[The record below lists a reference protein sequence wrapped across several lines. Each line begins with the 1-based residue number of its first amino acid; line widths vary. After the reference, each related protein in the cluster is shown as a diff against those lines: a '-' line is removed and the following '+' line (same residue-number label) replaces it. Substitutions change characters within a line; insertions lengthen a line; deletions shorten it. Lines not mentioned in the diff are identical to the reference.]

1 LGPPR
6 LNKESRIRLEFIAM
20 LERALCS
27 GHCGRWMR
35 FVTCAALAAVVAR
48 PSALAAQQPTAPQP
62 ATPRTHTVK
71 RGDTLW
77 DLAKLYLGDAFLWPA
92 IYRLNTDQI
101 EDPHWIYPGEVLKL
115 PSDSGKIVASAT
127 LPPPSADTTRISPP
141 TVVAARIDTAQ
152 IQPVVVS
159 TPTIVAV
166 APDTTDTT
174 ATLPQINTAQPRPV
188 IRLGEYVASPWVD
201 RAGGPRGSGY
211 IIQSAEL
218 PGIPR
223 IELDNLS
230 LYTPIFVSPP
240 SGTEPME
247 HERFLAYRLGPLVE
261 GLGQIVIPTAII
273 EVTKAPAPG
282 EATTAR
288 VLKMFDEVK
297 TGQRLVRYDTTAA
310 AVYGTATAVEN
321 GTQAKVRWIYNEP
334 VQPSLQS
341 YIVLDMSHR
350 DGVNPGDQIELYQP
364 RRAPTD
370 GRPLTLPEVSIA
382 HAQVLRVTDYGATA
396 IVTAQEQPKIEEG
409 TAARIAAKMP

>member
-1 LGPPR
+1 
-6 LNKESRIRLEFIAM
+6 M

-48 PSALAAQQPTAPQP
+48 PRALAAQQPTAPQP
-62 ATPRTHTVK
+62 VTPRTHTVK

-92 IYRLNTDQI
+92 IYRMNTDQI

-115 PSDSGKIVASAT
+115 PSDSTKVVASAT
-127 LPPPSADTTRISPP
+127 MPGVSTDMARVSPP
-141 TVVAARIDTAQ
+141 TVVAARIDSMGARIDTTSV
-152 IQPVVVS
+152 QPVVVS

-166 APDTTDTT
+166 APDTADTT
-174 ATLPQINTAQPRPV
+174 AMQPGMSAAAPRPV

-223 IELDNLS
+223 IDLDNLG

-240 SGTEPME
+240 SGTEPMD

-288 VLKMFDEVK
+288 VIQMFDEVK
-297 TGQRLVRYDTTAA
+297 TGQRLVRYDTAAA

-321 GTQAKVRWIYNEP
+321 GREAKVRWIYNEP
-334 VQPSLQS
+334 VQPSIQS

-364 RRAPTD
+364 RRKPTD
-370 GRPLTLPEVSIA
+370 GQPLTLPEVSIA

>member
-1 LGPPR
+1 
-6 LNKESRIRLEFIAM
+6 
-20 LERALCS
+20 
-27 GHCGRWMR
+27 MR
-35 FVTCAALAAVVAR
+35 FVTCAALAVVVAR
-48 PSALAAQQPTAPQP
+48 PRALAAQQPTAPQP

-77 DLAKLYLGDAFLWPA
+77 DLAKLYLGDAFLWPE

-101 EDPHWIYPGEVLKL
+101 EDPHWIYPGELLKL
-115 PSDSGKIVASAT
+115 PSDSGKVVASAT
-127 LPPPSADTTRISPP
+127 LPPPSADTARVTPP
-141 TVVAARIDTAQ
+141 TVVAAKIDTTAV
-152 IQPVVVS
+152 QPVVVS

-166 APDTTDTT
+166 APDTVDTT
-174 ATLPQINTAQPRPV
+174 ATMPQSGATAPRRA

-240 SGTEPME
+240 SGTSPAAR
-247 HERFLAYRLGPLVE
+247 ERYLAYRLGPLVE
-261 GLGQIVIPTAII
+261 GMGQIVIPTAII
-273 EVTKAPAPG
+273 EVTQAPAPG

-288 VLKMFDEVK
+288 VIKMFDEVK
-297 TGQRLVRYDTTAA
+297 TGQRLVPYDADGANVYGTAA
-310 AVYGTATAVEN
+310 AVDN
-321 GTQAKVRWIYNEP
+321 GRQGKVRWIYREP

-341 YIVLDMSHR
+341 YIVLDISHR

-364 RRAPTD
+364 RQAPTD
-370 GRPLTLPEVSIA
+370 GQPLTLPEISIA
-382 HAQVLRVTDYGATA
+382 RAQVLRVTDYGATA

>member
-1 LGPPR
+1 
-6 LNKESRIRLEFIAM
+6 M

-27 GHCGRWMR
+27 GHRGRWMR
-35 FVTCAALAAVVAR
+35 FVTCAALAAIVAR
-48 PSALAAQQPTAPQP
+48 PRALAAQQPTAPKP
-62 ATPRTHTVK
+62 AIPRTHTVK

-127 LPPPSADTTRISPP
+127 LPPPTADTARVTPP
-141 TVVAARIDTAQ
+141 TAVVAKIDTASV
-152 IQPVVVS
+152 QPVVVS

-166 APDTTDTT
+166 APDSLADTT
-174 ATLPQINTAQPRPV
+174 ASMPQSNAAPTRPA

-211 IIQSAEL
+211 IIQSADL

-223 IELDNLS
+223 MELDNLS

-240 SGTEPME
+240 NGAEPVE
-247 HERFLAYRLGPLVE
+247 HDRFLAYRLGPLVE
-261 GLGQIVIPTAII
+261 GMGQIVIPTAII
-273 EVTKAPAPG
+273 EVTKAPGPG

-288 VLKMFDEVK
+288 VIKMFDEVK

-310 AVYGTATAVEN
+310 TVFGTATAVEN
-321 GTQAKVRWIYNEP
+321 GPQAKVRWIYSEP
-334 VQPSLQS
+334 VQPSIQS

-364 RRAPTD
+364 RRGPTD
-370 GRPLTLPEVSIA
+370 GRPLALPEVSIA

-396 IVTAQEQPKIEEG
+396 IVTAQDQPKIEEG

>member
-1 LGPPR
+1 
-6 LNKESRIRLEFIAM
+6 M

-27 GHCGRWMR
+27 GHRGRWMR
-35 FVTCAALAAVVAR
+35 FVTCAALAAIVAR
-48 PSALAAQQPTAPQP
+48 PRATVAQQPTAPKP
-62 ATPRTHTVK
+62 AIPRTHTVK

-115 PSDSGKIVASAT
+115 PSDSGKVVASAT
-127 LPPPSADTTRISPP
+127 LPPPTTDTARVTPP
-141 TVVAARIDTAQ
+141 TAVVAKIDTVSV
-152 IQPVVVS
+152 QPVVVS

-166 APDTTDTT
+166 APDSLADTT
-174 ATLPQINTAQPRPV
+174 SSMPQSNAEPTRPA

-211 IIQSAEL
+211 IIQSADL

-223 IELDNLS
+223 MELDNLS

-240 SGTEPME
+240 NGAEPVE
-247 HERFLAYRLGPLVE
+247 HDRFLAYRLGPLVE
-261 GLGQIVIPTAII
+261 GMGQIVIPTAII
-273 EVTKAPAPG
+273 EVTKAPGPG

-288 VLKMFDEVK
+288 VIKMFDEVK

-321 GTQAKVRWIYNEP
+321 GPQAKVRWIYSEP
-334 VQPSLQS
+334 VQPSIQS

-370 GRPLTLPEVSIA
+370 GRPLALPEVSIA

-396 IVTAQEQPKIEEG
+396 IVTAQDQPKIEEG